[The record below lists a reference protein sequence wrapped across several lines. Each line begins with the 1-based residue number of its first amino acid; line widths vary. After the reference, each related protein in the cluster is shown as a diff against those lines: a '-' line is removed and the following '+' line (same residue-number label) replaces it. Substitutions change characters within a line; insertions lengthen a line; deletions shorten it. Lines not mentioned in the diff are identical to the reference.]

1 MPADYTIT
9 LAEVKVL
16 VPSALDVLVTEFI
29 NLMGSVDACLE
40 GQAVPDETGKSL
52 KRLAVAHLS
61 TLTLNSGRGLVTSES
76 VPAGSRSFAAWKGG
90 TKGLSMTPFGSILLS
105 TDKTQCVAGF
115 FDNDGPNL
123 FLGTA
128 GT

>member
-1 MPADYTIT
+1 MADYTIT
-9 LAEVKVL
+9 VAEVKVL
-16 VPSALDVLVTEFI
+16 VPTAVDVLVTEFI
-29 NLMGSVDACLE
+29 NLVNGVDACLE
-40 GQAVPDETGKSL
+40 GSAVPDETGKSL

-90 TKGLSMTPFGSILLS
+90 TKGLSMTPFGSILLT
-105 TDKTQCVAGF
+105 TDKTNCVAGF
-115 FDNDGPNL
+115 FEQDGPNL
-123 FLGTA
+123 YIGTA

>member
-1 MPADYTIT
+1 MADYTIT
-9 LAEVKVL
+9 VAEVKVL
-16 VPSALDVLVTEFI
+16 VPSALEVLITGFI
-29 NLMGSVDACLE
+29 SLLSSVDACLE
-40 GQAVPDETGKSL
+40 GQGIPDESGKSL
-52 KRLAVAHLS
+52 KRLAAAHMS

-90 TKGLSMTPFGSILLS
+90 TRGLSMTPFGSMVLS
-105 TDKTQCVAGF
+105 LDKSYCVAGF
-115 FDNDGPNL
+115 FDYDGPNL

>member
-1 MPADYTIT
+1 MADYTIT
-9 LAEVKVL
+9 FAEVQAL
-16 VPSALDVLVTEFI
+16 VPSATEALTTQFI
-29 NLMGSVDACLE
+29 AMLSGVDACLE
-40 GQAVPDETGKSL
+40 GQAVPDELGKSL

-61 TLTLNSGRGLVTSES
+61 VLTLNGGRGVVTSET

-105 TDKTQCVAGF
+105 LDGSLCVTGF
-115 FDNDGPNL
+115 FDLDGPHL
-123 FLGTA
+123 FIGTA